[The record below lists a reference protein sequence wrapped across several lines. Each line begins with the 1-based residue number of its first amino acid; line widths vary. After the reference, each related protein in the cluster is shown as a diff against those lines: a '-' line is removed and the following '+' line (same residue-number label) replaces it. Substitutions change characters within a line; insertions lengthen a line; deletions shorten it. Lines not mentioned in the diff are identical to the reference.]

1 MKRTDDVR
9 GLILKYGSNSVA
21 VVPIDNPPVGRLREL
36 LLQFWMQVAGGAVAP
51 PGSKIWQA
59 R

>member
-21 VVPIDNPPVGRLREL
+21 VIPIDNPPVGRLREL

-51 PGSKIWQA
+51 PGSKI
-59 R
+59 